1 MSIVLHGPVSLLR
14 PFNDV
19 VKLCLV
25 TASACFLVRLA
36 LSLASYAV
44 PVGSRSVALFVV
56 GCFYLSHGVFEL
68 LKQSW
73 SNSETPSGGSRKVRI
88 LHKYNSTTKV
98 GGSKGYAAA

>member
-1 MSIVLHGPVSLLR
+1 VSLLR
-14 PFNDV
+14 PFNGV

-25 TASACFLVRLA
+25 TASACFLVGLA
-36 LSLASYAV
+36 LSLASYAF

-73 SNSETPSGGSRKVRI
+73 SNSETPSVGSRKVRI
-88 LHKYNSTTKV
+88 LRNHNSTTEI
-98 GGSKGYAAA
+98 GGAKGYAAA